1 MEAKNL
7 EIAALPQARAALDSD
22 AAALGVEALQLR
34 VGKQAQ
40 VEVERLSSANQ
51 AQTNQLMQLAM
62 SDGTGAVLPA
72 TREDPYYNLIL
83 QLQQEKKEEESKEE
97 SKDAA
102 TGDSDKQPARKDD
115 NRISDASQKRNQ

>member
-1 MEAKNL
+1 VEKLAEA
-7 EIAALPQARAALDSD
+7 QRAHA
-22 AAALGVEALQLR
+22 EEKEQR
-34 VGKQAQ
+34 KQAQ

-83 QLQQEKKEEESKEE
+83 QLQQENSELRQREARAQVTCPPPLAHWFRMSPR
-97 SKDAA
+97 DML
-102 TGDSDKQPARKDD
+102 PAHFKSSARCSVRPWVPKCWL
-115 NRISDASQKRNQ
+115 